1 MTCLARNGRVD
12 TNIINVG
19 NAAATY
25 RLAFEGLS
33 PRESVVASRDW
44 WRSPITGRPD
54 GDYTVTVLRN
64 GAVVSSELLT
74 VACDVEPPQVSGSE
88 IQIVNACRGGNGYAL
103 FQFANPTAEPRG
115 WVIEFD
121 GVPNRSTGAQPH
133 GAAVRAVTGRP
144 NGEHAYAIRVGFDHI
159 AAGTITVDC

>member
-1 MTCLARNGRVD
+1 MC
-12 TNIINVG
+12 I
-19 NAAATY
+19 
-25 RLAFEGLS
+25 
-33 PRESVVASRDW
+33 RD
-44 WRSPITGRPD
+44 R
-54 GDYTVTVLRN
+54 
-64 GAVVSSELLT
+64 LT
-74 VACDVEPPQVSGSE
+74 VACDVDPPRVTGNE
-88 IQIVNACRGGNGYAL
+88 IQIVNACRGGSGYAL

-144 NGEHAYAIRVGFDHI
+144 NGEHAYAIRVGLDRI